1 MLSDD
6 YSGPYLKKFAIPFF
20 KGKISDWD
28 TKRESILQILDRFKD
43 NMVEGDQLTD
53 YNSNRQYHFLLEGIL
68 MDDLIRV
75 KNDFGI
81 EKQIRINSAWFQQYN
96 KSHNHSVHNHGF
108 GGFSSVLYLKFDPEH
123 HRATTFVAPFLNN
136 FDGNVFEYEPSGIEE
151 GDLIVFPSHW
161 THRGMKNTSD
171 RKTIISYNINIHRC
185 VPEELIL

>member
-6 YSGPYLKKFAIPFF
+6 YSGPYIKKFAIPFF

-96 KSHNHSVHNHGF
+96 KAHAHSVHNHGF
-108 GGFSSVLYLKFDPEH
+108 GGFSSVLYLKFDPVH
-123 HRATTFVAPFLNN
+123 HKPTTFVAPFLNN
-136 FDGNVFEYEPSGIEE
+136 MDGNVFEYIPTDVEE
-151 GDLIVFPSHW
+151 GTLIVFPTSLPHYVPP
-161 THRGMKNTSD
+161 NTSD
-171 RKTIISYNINIHRC
+171 VDRLILSMNIN
-185 VPEELIL
+185 

>member
-1 MLSDD
+1 MLSED

-81 EKQIRINSAWFQQYN
+81 VLVLPLPINSDA
-96 KSHNHSVHNHGF
+96 SSIHSICKRLL
-108 GGFSSVLYLKFDPEH
+108 SA
-123 HRATTFVAPFLNN
+123 R
-136 FDGNVFEYEPSGIEE
+136 
-151 GDLIVFPSHW
+151 
-161 THRGMKNTSD
+161 
-171 RKTIISYNINIHRC
+171 
-185 VPEELIL
+185 